1 MRTLERKTGI
11 PGLALLVV
19 TLSAACAPSG
29 PAKLTVLTHDAFAI
43 SDAVLAEFETEYNVD
58 VEIVKGGDAGTVV
71 NQAILTK
78 DAPLADVLYGVDNTF
93 LSRALDA
100 GIFDEYTSATAST
113 FSPDLNAN
121 TQGRV
126 TAIDYGDVCVNIDK
140 EAVAEGM
147 PEPTTLQS
155 LTNPEYAGKL
165 VVENPATSSP
175 GLAFLMATIGQFG
188 EGDNSYGISWQE
200 FWQALVGNDVLVVDD
215 WDTAYYTSFSGGAGE
230 GDRPLVVSYAT
241 SPAAEVVFAETPISE
256 PPTSVLTDA
265 CFLQIEY
272 AGVLHGSNSPDGAR
286 KFIDFMVS
294 PEFQSDI
301 PLNMFVYP
309 ANTAATIPEVFTQNS
324 ATASNVISID
334 PAQIEANREAW
345 IDEWTNIVLH

>member
-1 MRTLERKTGI
+1 MRTLDRRWAAAA
-11 PGLALLVV
+11 LALLVLV
-19 TLSAACAPSG
+19 TTAGCAAQG
-29 PAKLTVLTHDAFAI
+29 PAKITVLTHDAFAI
-43 SDAVLAEFETEYNVD
+43 SDELIAEFETQYNVD

-78 DAPLADVLYGVDNTF
+78 DAPLGDVLYGVDNTF

-100 GIFDEYTSATAST
+100 GIFDQYTSATAST

-121 TQGRV
+121 INGMV
-126 TAIDYGDVCVNIDK
+126 TPIDYGDVCVNIDK
-140 EAVAEGM
+140 EALADGM
-147 PEPTTLQS
+147 PEPATLQA
-155 LTNPEYAGKL
+155 LIEPAYRGKL

-188 EGDNSYGISWQE
+188 EGDNTYGISWQE
-200 FWQALVGNDVLVVDD
+200 YWQALVGNDVLVVDD
-215 WDTAYYTSFSGGAGE
+215 WDTAYYTSFSGGTGA

-241 SPAAEVVFAETPISE
+241 SPAAEVVLAEEPITE
-256 PPTSVLTDA
+256 APTSVLTDT

-272 AGVLHGSNSPDGAR
+272 AGVLHGTKSPEGAR
-286 KFIDFMVS
+286 RFIDFMVS

-309 ANTAATIPEVFTQNS
+309 ANDAATIPEVFTENA
-324 ATASNVISID
+324 ATATNVISFD
-334 PAQIEANREAW
+334 PATIEANREQW
-345 IDEWTNIVLH
+345 IDEWTDIVLR

>member
-1 MRTLERKTGI
+1 MRTLEQQAAVAALVFLV
-11 PGLALLVV
+11 LAMTVGC
-19 TLSAACAPSG
+19 AAQG

-43 SDAVLAEFETEYNVD
+43 SDEVLAKFETQYNVD
-58 VEIVKGGDAGTVV
+58 VEIVKGGDAGAVV

-93 LSRALDA
+93 LSRALEA
-100 GIFDEYTSATAST
+100 GIFDEYASSTAST

-121 TQGRV
+121 TNGMV
-126 TAIDYGDVCVNIDK
+126 TPIDYGDVCVNIDK
-140 EAVAEGM
+140 DAVAAGM
-147 PEPTTLQS
+147 PLPTTLQA
-155 LTNPEYAGKL
+155 LAEPEYRGKL

-175 GLAFLMATIGQFG
+175 GLAFLLATIGLFG
-188 EGDNSYGISWQE
+188 SGDTSYGISWQE
-200 FWQALVGNDVLVVDD
+200 FWQALVSNDVLVVDD

-241 SPAAEVVFAETPISE
+241 SPAAEVVFSETPITE
-256 PPTSVLTDA
+256 APTSVLTDA

-272 AGVLHGSNSPDGAR
+272 AGVLHGTKSPEGAR
-286 KFIDFMVS
+286 RFIDYMVS

-309 ANTAATIPEVFTQNS
+309 ANAAATIPEVFTENS
-324 ATASNVISID
+324 ATATNVISID
-334 PAQIEANREAW
+334 PATIEANREAW
-345 IDEWTNIVLH
+345 IGEWTDIVLK

>member
-1 MRTLERKTGI
+1 MRTLERFIAIAAPAALAVAALTGC
-11 PGLALLVV
+11 
-19 TLSAACAPSG
+19 AAAQPS
-29 PAKLTVLTHDAFAI
+29 KLTVLTHDSFAI
-43 SDAVLAEFETEYNVD
+43 SDEVLAIFEKQYGVD
-58 VEIVKGGDAGTVV
+58 VEILKGGDAGAMV

-100 GIFDEYTSATAST
+100 GIFDEFVSSTAST

-126 TAIDYGDVCVNIDK
+126 TPIDYGDVCINIDK
-140 EAVAEGM
+140 DALADGL
-147 PEPTTLQS
+147 PEPSTLQS
-155 LTNPEYAGKL
+155 LTEPEYAGKV

-175 GLAFLMATIGQFG
+175 GLAFLMTTVGVFG
-188 EGDNSYGISWQE
+188 EGDNNYGISWKE
-200 FWQALVGNDVLVVDD
+200 YWQALVSNDVLVVDD

-241 SPAAEVVFAETPISE
+241 SPAAEVVFAETPITE
-256 PPTSVLTDA
+256 APTSVLTDA

-272 AGVLHGSNSPDGAR
+272 AGVLHGTKSPDGAR
-286 KFIDFMVS
+286 RFIDFMVS

-309 ANTAATIPEVFTQNS
+309 ANDAATIPEVFSEHS
-324 ATASNVISID
+324 ATATNVISFD
-334 PAQIEANREAW
+334 PATIEANREAW
-345 IDEWTNIVLH
+345 IDEWTDIVLR